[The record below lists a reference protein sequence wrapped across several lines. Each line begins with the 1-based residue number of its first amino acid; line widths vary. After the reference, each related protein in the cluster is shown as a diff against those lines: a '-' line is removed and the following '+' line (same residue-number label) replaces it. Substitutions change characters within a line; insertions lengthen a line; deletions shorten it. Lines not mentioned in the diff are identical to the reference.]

1 MLLESGWCWHS
12 LRMPNDLMVILT
24 SVANDADAHRLAE
37 GLVREK
43 LAACVQI
50 SAAGASVYCW
60 QGKIE
65 NEAEYYLNI
74 KTSVAKAAAAE
85 AWLLQHHPYET
96 PEVVQL
102 EASASAAYV
111 DWLGKQTDG

>member
-1 MLLESGWCWHS
+1 
-12 LRMPNDLMVILT
+12 MPNDLMVIFT
-24 SVANDADAHRLAE
+24 SVAEEADARRLAE

-50 SAAGASVYCW
+50 SAAGASVYRW
-60 QGKIE
+60 QGKVE
-65 NEAEYYLNI
+65 SETEYYLNI
-74 KTSVAKAAAAE
+74 KTSVAKATAAE

-96 PEVVQL
+96 PEVVRL
-102 EASASAAYV
+102 EASASSAYA